1 MDLMNQIQPPGAA
14 PRAHPERSDSPLPE
28 GMQRAL
34 DAAIAQM
41 RHAIAERDRRLEMTC
56 EDSYATRLEHHDAI
70 SMLHHILHGMTHP
83 NCNRINLGIVIEDW
97 GYDPED
103 AASDRDCGLEYASNT
118 ECQASLHQA
127 VVNQF
132 ASTIENLR
140 IAGFIVNTRTR
151 LVDPSDA
158 IDDDA

>member
-1 MDLMNQIQPPGAA
+1 MDLMNQIQPPGVA
-14 PRAHPERSDSPLPE
+14 PRAHPERSNSPLPE

-97 GYDPED
+97 GYDPGRRRLRPRLRPRIRQQHRMPSQP
-103 AASDRDCGLEYASNT
+103 APSRRQPIRQHDREPPHRR
-118 ECQASLHQA
+118 LHRQH
-127 VVNQF
+127 Q
-132 ASTIENLR
+132 
-140 IAGFIVNTRTR
+140 
-151 LVDPSDA
+151 D
-158 IDDDA
+158 